1 MVSSP
6 SSRCIA
12 LTSLFLT
19 WLALAPSSEAAV
31 RLPMARIDNPGSGV
45 TGSGDNSGASASGI
59 VQALLV
65 DRRRSPDAVAE
76 GAEKHEPRY
85 LPNDALVRRT
95 HDGPEDRAIKLTLKP
110 HAQGGD
116 ANPARGDLDRRQDQS
131 ATAATV
137 SQTSS
142 ISYTSTELSSTATTG
157 AAGGDYQSNMNASS
171 ATDRASSAVWG
182 VDPKSTLGATGTIEA
197 DGPAETMAV
206 NGVTGAGIIYTIDIT
221 VDEATLPVHV
231 KFGGFSP
238 EIIDHRADLGERSTV
253 LIDLIFLYSLTHP
266 AKGAV
271 AGCLVNTSVTL
282 GEDTLA
288 QYSVLAVT
296 QVTADITNNAEYY
309 SGRIGLAG
317 SNLTIDK
324 GPTVISALYEQGHIQ
339 TPVVGFYLPH
349 RDEAWDSEISFGDPE
364 TSEHADLQHQV
375 TLPSVGDPDE
385 HYIVRF
391 DQFLINN
398 QTVSGSNIA
407 YIDTGFSGLG
417 VALSLHDHVLQQ
429 IHVNY
434 TKEDS
439 GVSVPCYP
447 VYEWPTLT
455 FQFGTDSQRFD
466 IDYRDMITHP
476 DDDPDG
482 KCWSLIFGMP
492 EDYKGLETPWVL
504 GDTFLHNV
512 YHSVNV
518 ETGEVKIFGLK
529 DEVTS

>member
-1 MVSSP
+1 MVRRTSST
-6 SSRCIA
+6 SFALMGLLAMIA
-12 LTSLFLT
+12 LPTEG
-19 WLALAPSSEAAV
+19 ALH
-31 RLPMARIDNPGSGV
+31 LPMARID
-45 TGSGDNSGASASGI
+45 TSASGGAAADGASSI
-59 VQALLV
+59 VQALLL
-65 DRRRSPDAVAE
+65 DRRRSF
-76 GAEKHEPRY
+76 EKEDTEPEPRY
-85 LPNDALVRRT
+85 LPNNVSSEELKSA
-95 HDGPEDRAIKLTLKP
+95 EARAIKLALKP
-110 HAQGGD
+110 HTQDAAPVGGRREFVDKRQG
-116 ANPARGDLDRRQDQS
+116 QS
-131 ATAATV
+131 TSA

-142 ISYTSTELSSTATTG
+142 ASLASTTLTWTSGPSSTT
-157 AAGGDYQSNMNASS
+157 AAGGNNNQSNASS
-171 ATDRASSAVWG
+171 TSAGVWG
-182 VDPKSTLGATGTIEA
+182 VDPKSTLRASSTIEA
-197 DGPAETMAV
+197 DYPSETMTV
-206 NGVTGAGIIYTIDIT
+206 NGVTGAGIIYTMDIT
-221 VDEATLPVHV
+221 VDGATLPVHIDTGSSQLWVPHASCAPCV
-231 KFGGFSP
+231 KAGMRYVNTTLPDNCASDGRH
-238 EIIDHRADLGERSTV
+238 ELK
-253 LIDLIFLYSLTHP
+253 Y

-282 GEDTLA
+282 GDDTLA

-296 QVTADITNNAEYY
+296 QVTADITANAEYY

-349 RDEAWDSEISFGDPE
+349 RDEAWESEISFGDPE
-364 TSEHADLQHQV
+364 TSEHADTQRQV

-391 DQFLINN
+391 DEFKING
-398 QTVSGSNIA
+398 QHVAGSFTS
-407 YIDTGFSGLG
+407 YIDTGFSGLA
-417 VALSLHDHVLQQ
+417 VALSLHEHVLKE
-429 IHVNY
+429 IYVNY
-434 TKEDS
+434 TKEES
-439 GVSVPCYP
+439 GVSVPCTP
-447 VYEWPTLT
+447 EYEWPILT
-455 FQFGTDSQRFD
+455 FQFGSQAFD

-529 DEVTS
+529 DEANTQT